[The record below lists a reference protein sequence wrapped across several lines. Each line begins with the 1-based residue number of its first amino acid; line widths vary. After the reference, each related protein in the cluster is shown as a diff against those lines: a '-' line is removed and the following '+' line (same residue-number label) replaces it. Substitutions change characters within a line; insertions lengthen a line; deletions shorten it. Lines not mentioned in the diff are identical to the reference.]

1 MRARPPLR
9 VPRRRA
15 VRVSARAW
23 IVMFTCCHVHLYS
36 CCHVYLLSC
45 LYVVG
50 RHSLGTTVLTQ
61 KGACNQGRKVED
73 FYSGDVTRRHS
84 LGECVLTTLLKS
96 TFKKK
101 ELPYESFSTFLCQT
115 LKRIYPRIV
124 EDNWKRS
131 KCRITT
137 QPVFFHKPMKEY
149 QQA

>member
-1 MRARPPLR
+1 MCSITNTAHLL
-9 VPRRRA
+9 
-15 VRVSARAW
+15 SASFSSLASPQPTSSSLSS
-23 IVMFTCCHVHLYS
+23 VLS
-36 CCHVYLLSC
+36 CLLVVILSC

-50 RHSLGTTVLTQ
+50 RHSLVLTDLML

-73 FYSGDVTRRHS
+73 FYSGEVTRRHS

>member
-1 MRARPPLR
+1 MRL
-9 VPRRRA
+9 PRYRTQDVLAQDTRA
-15 VRVSARAW
+15 GN
-23 IVMFTCCHVHLYS
+23 I
-36 CCHVYLLSC
+36 YLLSVRTLC
-45 LYVVG
+45 DPLYLPTLIL
-50 RHSLGTTVLTQ
+50 RE
-61 KGACNQGRKVED
+61 ACNQGKKVED
-73 FYSGDVTRRHS
+73 FYSGEVTRRHS

>member
-1 MRARPPLR
+1 MLSAGIAWYLR
-9 VPRRRA
+9 FEGKRELVIREGRFCN
-15 VRVSARAW
+15 SN
-23 IVMFTCCHVHLYS
+23 YG
-36 CCHVYLLSC
+36 
-45 LYVVG
+45 VV
-50 RHSLGTTVLTQ
+50 
-61 KGACNQGRKVED
+61 A
-73 FYSGDVTRRHS
+73 RRHS

-137 QPVFFHKPMKEY
+137 QPVSFHKPNQVSLQVRLLNIGLMEQRLFFLLVWQLQY
-149 QQA
+149 QHHTFLTVFEHGRKLV